1 MPIIGQAVI
10 SSRLE
15 AKNLRG
21 IYKFS
26 FTNVTILYYFFFKI
40 SNSFFIHHLSIKSVK
55 SASYYPSYA
64 LHAIPAPYLKLLFDS
79 ESCKLFFP
87 FRCFHYSPH

>member
-26 FTNVTILYYFFFKI
+26 FTNVTILYYFFLKFQI
-40 SNSFFIHHLSIKSVK
+40 VFLFIIYPLNQLNQPLIILHMLCMQFQHLI
-55 SASYYPSYA
+55 
-64 LHAIPAPYLKLLFDS
+64 
-79 ESCKLFFP
+79 
-87 FRCFHYSPH
+87 